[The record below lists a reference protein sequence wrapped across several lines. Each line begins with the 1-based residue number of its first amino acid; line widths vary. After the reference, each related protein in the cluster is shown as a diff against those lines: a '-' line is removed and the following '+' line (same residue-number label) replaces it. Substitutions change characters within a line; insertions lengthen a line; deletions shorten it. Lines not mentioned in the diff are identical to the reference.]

1 MSVNKVILLGRL
13 GADPELRYSQNQT
26 AICNLSVA
34 TSERRKGADG
44 QWAESTEWHRIIT
57 FGKTAENCSNYLAKG
72 RQVFIDGRIQTRKW
86 QDKQGQDRYTTEIV
100 ANNVQFIGGKGDSAG
115 GQSQGGGYSQQQAA
129 PAQKKANGGEI
140 DMSSI
145 GEPVSFDD
153 DDIPF

>member
-1 MSVNKVILLGRL
+1 MSVNKVMLLGRL

-26 AICNLSVA
+26 AICNLSLA

-44 QWAESTEWHRIIT
+44 QWTESTEWHRIIT

-100 ANNVQFIGGKGDSAG
+100 ANNVQFIGSKADNAGG
-115 GQSQGGGYSQQQAA
+115 GQSAGYSKPQSA
-129 PAQKKANGGEI
+129 PVQKKANAAEI
-140 DMSSI
+140 DMSAI